1 MNVMKKVKDSFDMR
15 PELGHLGAKGAMRG
29 KYKYKVK

>member
-15 PELGHLGAKGAMRG
+15 PELDHPRAKDAMG
-29 KYKYKVK
+29 GYKQGRTG